1 MVLIGLLLFDPIVK
15 LEAIM
20 PKHDLVRRVLYDAI
34 MIWTKHSWF
43 DMIHI

>member
-1 MVLIGLLLFDPIVK
+1 MGLIELLLFDPIMK

-20 PKHDLVRRVLYDAI
+20 PKHDLVRRVLYDAL

-43 DMIHI
+43 DMIRL